1 MAIPSVPRPEST
13 PDRVPTSDSMPERHI
28 TSRVTIPAIVL
39 GDAPTLD
46 RRIWLL
52 AGARFV
58 VTAGFAAVMP
68 FLAIH
73 LAVERHFP
81 ILHIGLLWTVVG
93 LVSASMQWLAGQV
106 TDRLGRRRVLLAA
119 MLLRSVNLAAL
130 GWAVGAQAALPVIVA
145 LSIVNG
151 AMRAFYD
158 PAASAVVAAL
168 CTRDQRVAAF
178 SLHRVGSSLG
188 WTAGPLV
195 VTFVPQA
202 SYSALF
208 YVAAPLTLVAAAVVA
223 LIPETG
229 PMMPKAPLRL
239 AQLAEF
245 ARDRKFM
252 RFLVATLPFFV
263 LQTQMYHILP
273 IYAAKHLGLDRTQVG
288 SLFVINGVLVVLFQL
303 AAVRFIHR
311 VGTAGALMLGSLGYL
326 LAYAGVGPGLR
337 LPDACSRCVVLGTL
351 CEIVAV
357 PAHQA
362 RITGLAPI
370 DSVAGYVGMGGLVQ
384 GMAQTSGPIV
394 GSCLIEIAPDGVGW
408 ILIGLLGLVAAAGFR
423 RRVEAPRSSARP
435 AERHTSRTVDPTVW
449 RPSRARWASAAWAS
463 GKRAGPGSSPRRWPP
478 PRTARRPC
486 PAPTG
491 GWACT

>member
-1 MAIPSVPRPEST
+1 LARSADVRLVAIPSVPSPESA
-13 PDRVPTSDSMPERHI
+13 PDRAATADSLPVRHV
-28 TSRVTIPAIVL
+28 TRRVTIPAIVL

-106 TDRLGRRRVLLAA
+106 TDRLGRRRVLLTA

-130 GWAVGAQAALPVIVA
+130 GWAVGAQAALPVIVV

-168 CTRDQRVAAF
+168 CSRDQRVAAF

-229 PMMPKAPLRL
+229 PVMPKAPLRL

-273 IYAAKHLGLDRTQVG
+273 IYAAKHLGLDRTQIG

-303 AAVRFIHR
+303 AAVRFIQR

-326 LAYAGVGPGLR
+326 LAYVGVGLASSYLGLFG
-337 LPDACSRCVVLGTL
+337 CVVVGTL

-384 GMAQTSGPIV
+384 GIAQTSGPIV
-394 GSCLIEIAPDGVGW
+394 GSFLIEMAPGGIGW

-423 RRVEAPRSSARP
+423 RRVEAPAVERP
-435 AERHTSRTVDPTVW
+435 AS
-449 RPSRARWASAAWAS
+449 
-463 GKRAGPGSSPRRWPP
+463 
-478 PRTARRPC
+478 
-486 PAPTG
+486 
-491 GWACT
+491 